1 VASDKIKAYYRQEE
15 RYIGLSLE
23 FCDGDDC
30 CRLDILKSIEE
41 LKEEMKMYPDVFEN
55 DKKTSVY
62 IEFGDDYDKESGE
75 FFEALLKK
83 LDIQKC
89 EDCDI

>member
-1 VASDKIKAYYRQEE
+1 MANSEVKAYYRQEE

-23 FCDGDDC
+23 FCADNDQ
-30 CRLDILKSIEE
+30 CRTDILNKIND
-41 LKEEMKMYPDVFEN
+41 LKKDLKMSPDVFEN

-62 IEFGDDYDKESGE
+62 IEFGDDYDKDAGI
-75 FFEALLKK
+75 FFEKLLEK
-83 LDIQKC
+83 LDIEKC